1 MNSTRWA
8 LCAAL
13 FSCLAL
19 GASGCK
25 QDQAGAAD
33 APRPVEKLP
42 GIETADPPAA
52 PATGP
57 GTSPAAGEP
66 AAQSTTPPADTPSKG
81 GAVEG
86 SHVVALGSGGKSKVV
101 GVGARTIAD
110 TPTYTVTLAA
120 PAQVGKGAQATA
132 TVEILPK
139 EGWKLNKEFPT
150 KLTITE
156 PAGVKVAKKEQ
167 TVADAVAFAE
177 KSGKWSVE
185 FQADSTGGK
194 DFTAVVKFAV
204 CTETSCDPKKQELAW
219 NVAVGD

>member
-1 MNSTRWA
+1 MPPKAMRSSRWYRPSCCALRTWVHYIKVSSRRTAEVADMNSTRWA

-57 GTSPAAGEP
+57 GTSPAAAEP

-110 TPTYTVTLAA
+110 TPTY
-120 PAQVGKGAQATA
+120 Q
-132 TVEILPK
+132 
-139 EGWKLNKEFPT
+139 
-150 KLTITE
+150 
-156 PAGVKVAKKEQ
+156 
-167 TVADAVAFAE
+167 
-177 KSGKWSVE
+177 
-185 FQADSTGGK
+185 
-194 DFTAVVKFAV
+194 
-204 CTETSCDPKKQELAW
+204 
-219 NVAVGD
+219 